1 MGFIFFVKKFVV
13 NFFCRSAEPLYFSLV
28 RMLSIV
34 VAYHFSLPPGVGTP
48 FLVRLAAIAFVVLP
62 CMNKR

>member
-34 VAYHFSLPPGVGTP
+34 VACHFSLPPGVDT
-48 FLVRLAAIAFVVLP
+48 VP
-62 CMNKR
+62 CEAGSYRICGLTLYE